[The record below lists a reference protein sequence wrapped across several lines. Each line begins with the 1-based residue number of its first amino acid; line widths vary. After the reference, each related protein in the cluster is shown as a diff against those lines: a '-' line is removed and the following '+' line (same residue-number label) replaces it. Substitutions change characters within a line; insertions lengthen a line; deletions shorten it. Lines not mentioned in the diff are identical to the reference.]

1 MEENINN
8 TQESTPVEEG
18 TTPEST
24 DNPEVVLPEIL
35 TAELFA
41 TAPESTD
48 NPEVVVPEIVTV
60 EPVSIEITSNISE
73 TEVVVP
79 EVVTDPVVTDP
90 IPVETTSNISET
102 EVVDPT
108 NEDLIFAPT
117 STNNGGNI
125 NGTKGDD
132 KLVGSDGKDKIRGK
146 EGNDT
151 LIGSGGNDMIWGGK
165 GSDQIFYT
173 ALGEGVDKLEDFSQE
188 DKLVFNKKVFGNFST
203 GDFTSTVVTS
213 KTEDVGDADLLIFEK
228 SKGKDQNLD
237 LLNRL
242 NELGVDR
249 PVFAVLPA
257 QGQATQLVFVDG
269 DNVDVIADLKNKT
282 SLQPSNFDFLK
293 MTVDGGLDES
303 IVGTPEKDQLVG
315 TENDDTIN
323 ALGDN
328 DYLLGNDG
336 DDYLL
341 GGAGN
346 DIVGGQVGN
355 DTVLGNTGNDKVY
368 GNQGGDSLAGGHGF
382 DHLFGGDGQDVL
394 LGGTGGDRLNG
405 GAGNDSLI
413 GGGGKDRFIFNTNKV
428 FTPADFGVDN
438 ITDFT
443 PGQDLILLDQRSF
456 NALNSVG
463 GVGFSV
469 ASEFA
474 VVNSEAAVAQSAAL
488 IVYNQDSGQLFYNQ
502 NRNEAGFGTGGEFAV
517 LENKAA
523 LTSNDFQLRVV

>member
-48 NPEVVVPEIVTV
+48 NPEVVVPEVVTV

-79 EVVTDPVVTDP
+79 EVVDTNTTEPVP
-90 IPVETTSNISET
+90 IEATSNISET
-102 EVVDPT
+102 EVVDPK
-108 NEDLIFAPT
+108 NEDLILVPT
-117 STNNGGNI
+117 SANNGGNI
-125 NGTKGDD
+125 NGGQSNDN
-132 KLVGSDGKDKIRGK
+132 LVGSSGNDKIRGLG
-146 EGNDT
+146 GNDT
-151 LIGSGGNDMIWGGK
+151 LIGDTGNDQIWGGQ
-165 GSDQIFYT
+165 GADQIFYLKL
-173 ALGEGVDKLEDFSQE
+173 AEGVDKLEDFASV
-188 DKLVFNKKVFGNFST
+188 DKLVFNKEVFGNLESAT
-203 GDFTSTVVTS
+203 FTSVTVTNN
-213 KTEDVGDADLLIFEK
+213 TDDVGDASLLIF
-228 SKGKDQNLD
+228 DQKVSVND
-237 LLNRL
+237 LPNQLVD
-242 NELGVDR
+242 LGVSDR

-368 GNQGGDSLAGGHGF
+368 GNQGDDSLAGGHGF

-502 NRNEAGFGTGGEFAV
+502 NRNEAGFGTGGQFAV
-517 LENKAA
+517 LENKAV